1 MKKSL
6 MKYAALPLLMMAM
19 AGSAF
24 AGTDATFNA
33 IVLVL
38 TDWMEGTL
46 GTLMAISA
54 LAVGLGMGIARATA
68 VPAVVGLAVALF
80 ATYGP
85 SVLAGIATAV
95 I

>member
-1 MKKSL
+1 MPKKIL
-6 MKYAALPLLMMAM
+6 AAVVLPLLLL

-24 AGTDATFNA
+24 AGTDATFSS
-33 IVLVL
+33 IVTVL

-46 GTLMAISA
+46 GTLMAIAA
-54 LAVGLGMGIARATA
+54 LAIGLGIGIARATA

-85 SVLAGIATAV
+85 GVVAGIATAV